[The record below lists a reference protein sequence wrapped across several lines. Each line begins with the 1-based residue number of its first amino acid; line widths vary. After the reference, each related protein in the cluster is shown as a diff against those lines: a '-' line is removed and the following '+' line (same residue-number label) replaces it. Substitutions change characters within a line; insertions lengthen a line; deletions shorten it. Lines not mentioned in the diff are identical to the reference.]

1 MQAFKKSLII
11 SAALL
16 ATTAMWANT
25 AQQDSSA
32 NATVQQELSYEDQML
47 TKLFLNHVRD
57 RNYEWALS
65 IWEEYQQNKNA
76 TTYAYLRL
84 SNEAEVNKIN
94 QQLEAME

>member
-25 AQQDSSA
+25 
-32 NATVQQELSYEDQML
+32 
-47 TKLFLNHVRD
+47 
-57 RNYEWALS
+57 
-65 IWEEYQQNKNA
+65 
-76 TTYAYLRL
+76 YAYLRL
-84 SNEAEVNKIN
+84 SNEAEVNKKN

>member
-16 ATTAMWANT
+16 ATTAMWAN
-25 AQQDSSA
+25 
-32 NATVQQELSYEDQML
+32 
-47 TKLFLNHVRD
+47 
-57 RNYEWALS
+57 
-65 IWEEYQQNKNA
+65 